1 MKSQNPPPMS
11 LAVSP
16 ATALVGMTGLAKKKK
31 KNFTLK
37 EIGITIFIFN

>member
-11 LAVSP
+11 LAVSS
-16 ATALVGMTGLAKKKK
+16 ATALVGMTGLAKK

>member
-31 KNFTLK
+31 NFTLK